1 MKHGRCGDVSTCVQK
16 RLQQKAAGGQSPCA
30 NWTSADSRYGSD
42 EVTLLCINTAAGSDA
57 GAVPTTI
64 AVMGSV
70 ERAFADASIFPRI
83 APSAND
89 MTMAEIVIAG
99 ASAKRITLP

>member
-1 MKHGRCGDVSTCVQK
+1 
-16 RLQQKAAGGQSPCA
+16 
-30 NWTSADSRYGSD
+30 
-42 EVTLLCINTAAGSDA
+42 
-57 GAVPTTI
+57 
-64 AVMGSV
+64 MGSV